1 MTDGEGVSA
10 HEGGIV
16 ISGAENIEKASLSA
30 LRGALRMEARGM
42 KRRGKSA
49 RAMANERMGTSI
61 RTARA
66 TYEAFN
72 AWLVKNYGLR
82 DWPLSLQAG

>member
-10 HEGGIV
+10 HEGGTV
-16 ISGAENIEKASLSA
+16 ISGAEDIEKASLIA
-30 LRGALRMEARGM
+30 LRGALKLEARGM
-42 KRRGKSA
+42 RRRGKSA

-61 RTARA
+61 RTAKA

-72 AWLVKNYGLR
+72 AWLVENYGLQDR
-82 DWPLSLQAG
+82 PLNF